1 MKIGFL
7 GAGAMGGAILS
18 GAMNAG
24 VLDPK
29 QVYISDMS
37 DKIKEKYAAL
47 GCNIVND
54 NEELGRAADIVVLAV
69 KPQYAAPALAGF
81 GSTMDGKAVIS
92 IMAGVTVVR
101 LRKMIAGNIRVL
113 RTMPNTPALVNAGA
127 FALCSETDLTA
138 EERLLRAIFGEK
150 AREVRD
156 TSLKVPHGES
166 GIVLDTKN
174 FTMRTGG
181 RTFEAAAYLR
191 RSGADITRV
200 RKLFRDDMAEY
211 KVKAKAVDK
220 AEVFEGAFAIS
231 ECQGEGIENP
241 TIIAAQTANELLGI
255 KGIKASVVLTE
266 YQGVIY
272 LSARSIDEVNVQI
285 IMERMGG
292 GGHMNTAACQMEGVG
307 LVEAI
312 GVLKNTIDDMLES
325 GEI

>member
-92 IMAGVTVVR
+92 IMAGVTVER

-113 RTMPNTPALVNAGA
+113 RTMPNTPP
-127 FALCSETDLTA
+127 S
-138 EERLLRAIFGEK
+138 
-150 AREVRD
+150 
-156 TSLKVPHGES
+156 
-166 GIVLDTKN
+166 
-174 FTMRTGG
+174 
-181 RTFEAAAYLR
+181 
-191 RSGADITRV
+191 
-200 RKLFRDDMAEY
+200 
-211 KVKAKAVDK
+211 
-220 AEVFEGAFAIS
+220 
-231 ECQGEGIENP
+231 
-241 TIIAAQTANELLGI
+241 
-255 KGIKASVVLTE
+255 
-266 YQGVIY
+266 
-272 LSARSIDEVNVQI
+272 
-285 IMERMGG
+285 
-292 GGHMNTAACQMEGVG
+292 
-307 LVEAI
+307 
-312 GVLKNTIDDMLES
+312 
-325 GEI
+325 